1 MRLTRIAVCRSLAAS
16 LFALA
21 LAVPAAALTSA
32 TVLDVAAQQKNLN
45 TFVAAVH
52 TAGLDDALRAAGP
65 LTVYAPTDEA
75 FAKLP
80 AAERTALLGDPARL
94 KAVLLGHIV
103 NVAIRMRQDD
113 SIVTSGLV
121 PTAAGRELAFGV
133 DGERT
138 TVGAAHLLKA
148 DMQAGNGS
156 INTIDKVLLP

>member
-21 LAVPAAALTSA
+21 LAGPAAALTSA

-121 PTAAGRELAFGV
+121 PTAAGREIAFGV

-148 DMQAGNGS
+148 DIQAGNGS

>member
-121 PTAAGRELAFGV
+121 PTAGGREIAFGV

-148 DMQAGNGS
+148 DIQAGNGS